1 MCLSLCLYLCLAP
14 LALDLQTVDFR
25 RSDLKLSLKD
35 KFCPSEIGEINW
47 RTREKAWSLYSFL
60 GGGRLFPGI
69 SHKQTNTKLQYK
81 FTVKLNKIVR
91 KYTADTSSTLEGAGT
106 DASEG

>member
-1 MCLSLCLYLCLAP
+1 MNRVMNHL
-14 LALDLQTVDFR
+14 
-25 RSDLKLSLKD
+25 
-35 KFCPSEIGEINW
+35 
-47 RTREKAWSLYSFL
+47 
-60 GGGRLFPGI
+60 
-69 SHKQTNTKLQYK
+69 QTNTKLQYK